1 MSLLILLVTKVFALR
16 IPLLSFKQ
24 GEGSFG
30 IVWER
35 FLLMAYSRAP
45 HGVPEGAEASFRWW
59 TQVREHI
66 P

>member
-1 MSLLILLVTKVFALR
+1 MLKDESAYSSYLLPKCSHFVF
-16 IPLLSFKQ
+16 PLLSFKQ

-45 HGVPEGAEASFRWW
+45 HGVLEGAEASFR
-59 TQVREHI
+59 
-66 P
+66 